1 MEFDRRCGAAEE
13 SKVISACSIRWWW
26 VVTDGWEQ
34 RQTLGVCGHERKR
47 EMMKIRTIVWF
58 LLNRRSLEPKR
69 ATNGKRDS
77 KRAFRLSGTSGLVVA
92 IVRIDKS
99 RRARWLHA
107 SFTCPTNSGRAK
119 TVKSNRNHVDT
130 EETTTEISI
139 KIKPKLKD
147 IPSSTSIDTASVVK
161 DLHQIASLAK
171 SFSDQR
177 LKWGNDTHLADLLDQ
192 QGVNLWNASGLF
204 RQDSDSRVIVAALR
218 LAGFRLMEAGL
229 ESEPSIQGSEQNR
242 FSTLSIFHF
251 VMGVEL
257 GNGEAAASVLTC
269 AAKFEEALRNHS
281 DPDRAHEHSKA
292 RVTTLYFS
300 SRMEAVRLL
309 SFYWVI
315 GLIFIGVLALA
326 PQAWR
331 EKNEGL
337 AMFMADKI
345 TDNDKQLALL
355 STRDRELLAT
365 KLLDIGKSIL
375 RSCHQGGKLVA
386 EDNRAPDALR
396 WMQKAFQ
403 VIEPLEC
410 TSKSELAELKRAVL
424 RSLARGYF
432 LASSHDPENLTR
444 AEVALEEIISTI
456 DPSVDH
462 TSSEYQQ
469 LRWMKLAVVKR
480 RKAGDTELLHA
491 LESIIDTMTFSDSDL
506 SELVEFSP
514 HSLGAS
520 LPFPSLRCGDFHDQ
534 ALPLARFGHLRK
546 WGRSWEGDEGL
557 GGIVPRQLI
566 WQYGDR
572 HYHGSRWLE
581 AADWFICGTHA
592 VFSGLGPSCTSKCL
606 RKAALCYIQQKEYAR
621 AANAVKRCPVNGA
634 TTRYVVFLIAVHQG
648 LEDEATRAVREMVEA
663 ADFDRRMLLLACRLA
678 HDCDMKHLLLS
689 VLMALSDTLNFR
701 NDVEN
706 LAEAMILIR
715 PPLVKTLLAYFKN
728 ELRPRSSAKTLV
740 ETVACENVA
749 LVIRDLSWLW
759 RTAYNCA
766 IDGCS
771 NWDNHGEEVSSAFD
785 IARQLLELYIAK
797 TLTEVEPSTYV
808 YIANASF
815 AATSGRVRERLS
827 GADTVEPEILRGLSA
842 EIKSCTGRIA
852 GLLDKVPPADR
863 SHLQSFLRFL
873 RVFHVESASHLGEW
887 QTVLETIEEATRDEH
902 QSLVTYEAIGDV
914 LWENKNCPINGMMQR
929 FHASEILYAALE
941 AILHTC
947 LAHGQ
952 LSLDKFSRWLRSICS
967 ILLAKGSGADRSK
980 AIQYFDQANAV
991 LEEHGDLAENGNP
1004 IYPTD
1009 ERLWLLSTAYNTG
1022 VECLHASLVDEARR
1036 WFECATVLCRFVP
1049 NGKARAEKISETYT
1063 DLLARYTRG

>member
-1 MEFDRRCGAAEE
+1 MAVQRGFFKKQLYIDSILGLVFLVSCVAVEPAECT
-13 SKVISACSIRWWW
+13 SPDVHAGF
-26 VVTDGWEQ
+26 T
-34 RQTLGVCGHERKR
+34 
-47 EMMKIRTIVWF
+47 
-58 LLNRRSLEPKR
+58 RRSLV
-69 ATNGKRDS
+69 D
-77 KRAFRLSGTSGLVVA
+77 
-92 IVRIDKS
+92 
-99 RRARWLHA
+99 
-107 SFTCPTNSGRAK
+107 SGRAK

-375 RSCHQGGKLVA
+375 RTCHQGGKLVA
-386 EDNRAPDALR
+386 EGNRAPDALR

-520 LPFPSLRCGDFHDQ
+520 LPFPSLGDD
-534 ALPLARFGHLRK
+534 
-546 WGRSWEGDEGL
+546 
-557 GGIVPRQLI
+557 
-566 WQYGDR
+566 
-572 HYHGSRWLE
+572 HGKAMKDLEESFQGNSRWLE

-701 NDVEN
+701 NNVEN

-715 PPLVKTLLAYFKN
+715 PPLVKTLLNYFKN
-728 ELRPRSSAKTLV
+728 AKTLV

-827 GADTVEPEILRGLSA
+827 DAEAVEPEILRGLSA

-863 SHLQSFLRFL
+863 SHLQSFLHFL

-1004 IYPTD
+1004 LYPTD

>member
-1 MEFDRRCGAAEE
+1 
-13 SKVISACSIRWWW
+13 
-26 VVTDGWEQ
+26 
-34 RQTLGVCGHERKR
+34 
-47 EMMKIRTIVWF
+47 
-58 LLNRRSLEPKR
+58 
-69 ATNGKRDS
+69 
-77 KRAFRLSGTSGLVVA
+77 
-92 IVRIDKS
+92 
-99 RRARWLHA
+99 
-107 SFTCPTNSGRAK
+107 
-119 TVKSNRNHVDT
+119 
-130 EETTTEISI
+130 
-139 KIKPKLKD
+139 
-147 IPSSTSIDTASVVK
+147 
-161 DLHQIASLAK
+161 
-171 SFSDQR
+171 
-177 LKWGNDTHLADLLDQ
+177 
-192 QGVNLWNASGLF
+192 
-204 RQDSDSRVIVAALR
+204 
-218 LAGFRLMEAGL
+218 
-229 ESEPSIQGSEQNR
+229 
-242 FSTLSIFHF
+242 
-251 VMGVEL
+251 
-257 GNGEAAASVLTC
+257 
-269 AAKFEEALRNHS
+269 
-281 DPDRAHEHSKA
+281 
-292 RVTTLYFS
+292 
-300 SRMEAVRLL
+300 
-309 SFYWVI
+309 
-315 GLIFIGVLALA
+315 
-326 PQAWR
+326 
-331 EKNEGL
+331 
-337 AMFMADKI
+337 
-345 TDNDKQLALL
+345 
-355 STRDRELLAT
+355 
-365 KLLDIGKSIL
+365 
-375 RSCHQGGKLVA
+375 
-386 EDNRAPDALR
+386 
-396 WMQKAFQ
+396 MQKAFQ

-506 SELVEFSP
+506 SDILLELRSLSP
-514 HSLGAS
+514 QYDVVTFTIKRCLWRALDTSASVTCIEKLLISLLFHCSKGDDHGKAMKDLEESFQEVVKSDIELSKAAAS
-520 LPFPSLRCGDFHDQ
+520 ACLT
-534 ALPLARFGHLRK
+534 
-546 WGRSWEGDEGL
+546 
-557 GGIVPRQLI
+557 LI

-606 RKAALCYIQQKEYAR
+606 RKAALCYIQQKEFAR
-621 AANAVKRCPVNGA
+621 AASAVKRCPVNGA

-706 LAEAMILIR
+706 LTEAMILIR
-715 PPLVKTLLAYFKN
+715 CIIRLTLKLLGQPGANMPPLVKTLLNYFKN
-728 ELRPRSSAKTLV
+728 AKALV

-771 NWDNHGEEVSSAFD
+771 NWDNHGEEVSNAFD
-785 IARQLLELYIAK
+785 IARQLLELYVAK

-815 AATSGRVRERLS
+815 AATSGRVILVRERLS
-827 GADTVEPEILRGLSA
+827 GADAVEPEILRGLSA

-863 SHLQSFLRFL
+863 SHLQSFLHFL
-873 RVFHVESASHLGEW
+873 RVFRVESASHLGEW
-887 QTVLETIEEATRDEH
+887 QTILETIEEATRDDH

-914 LWENKNCPINGMMQR
+914 LWENKNCPINV
-929 FHASEILYAALE
+929 LYAALE

-1004 IYPTD
+1004 LYPTD

>member
-1 MEFDRRCGAAEE
+1 MGA
-13 SKVISACSIRWWW
+13 
-26 VVTDGWEQ
+26 
-34 RQTLGVCGHERKR
+34 
-47 EMMKIRTIVWF
+47 
-58 LLNRRSLEPKR
+58 
-69 ATNGKRDS
+69 
-77 KRAFRLSGTSGLVVA
+77 
-92 IVRIDKS
+92 RIE
-99 RRARWLHA
+99 
-107 SFTCPTNSGRAK
+107 SFTIEYTPFFSA
-119 TVKSNRNHVDT
+119 
-130 EETTTEISI
+130 EISI
-139 KIKPKLKD
+139 KIKPKLKN

-177 LKWGNDTHLADLLDQ
+177 LKLGDDAHLADLLDQ

-204 RQDSDSRVIVAALR
+204 RQDSDSRLIVAALR

-229 ESEPSIQGSEQNR
+229 ESEPSIQALLHMLQVASKAGSA
-242 FSTLSIFHF
+242 LSE
-251 VMGVEL
+251 V
-257 GNGEAAASVLTC
+257 GNSEAAASVLTC

-300 SRMEAVRLL
+300 SRMEA
-309 SFYWVI
+309 
-315 GLIFIGVLALA
+315 
-326 PQAWR
+326 AWR

-345 TDNDKQLALL
+345 TGLDPGRN
-355 STRDRELLAT
+355 RRELLAT

-375 RSCHQGGKLVA
+375 RACHQGGKLVV
-386 EDNRAPDALR
+386 EGNRAPDALR

-410 TSKSELAELKRAVL
+410 SPNSELAELKRAVL

-480 RKAGDTELLHA
+480 RKAGDIELLQA
-491 LESIIDTMTFSDSDL
+491 LESIIDNMTFSDSDL
-506 SELVEFSP
+506 SDILMELRSLSP
-514 HSLGAS
+514 QYDVVTSTIKRCLWRALDTSASISCIEKLLISLLFHCSKGDDHTKAMKNLEESFQEVVKSDIELSKAAAS
-520 LPFPSLRCGDFHDQ
+520 ACLT
-534 ALPLARFGHLRK
+534 
-546 WGRSWEGDEGL
+546 
-557 GGIVPRQLI
+557 LI

-572 HYHGSRWLE
+572 HYHASRWLE
-581 AADWFICGTHA
+581 AADWFICGTNA

-621 AANAVKRCPVNGA
+621 AASAVKRCPVNGA

-648 LEDEATRAVREMVEA
+648 LYSIRLHALLEMVEA
-663 ADFDRRMLLLACRLA
+663 ADFDRKMLLLACRLA
-678 HDCDMKHLLLS
+678 HDSDMKSLLLS

-706 LAEAMILIR
+706 LAEAMVLIR
-715 PPLVKTLLAYFKN
+715 CIIRLTLKLLGQPGANIPPLVKTLLNYFKN
-728 ELRPRSSAKTLV
+728 AKTLV
-740 ETVACENVA
+740 EAVACENVA

-785 IARQLLELYIAK
+785 ISRQLLELYIAK

-815 AATSGRVRERLS
+815 AATSGRVILVRERLS
-827 GADTVEPEILRGLSA
+827 GTDAQPEILRNLSA

-852 GLLDKVPPADR
+852 SLLDKVPPADR
-863 SHLQSFLRFL
+863 SHLQSFLHFL

-887 QTVLETIEEATRDEH
+887 QTILETIEEATRDEH

-914 LWENKNCPINGMMQR
+914 LWENKNCPINGMMQL
-929 FHASEILYAALE
+929 LYAALE
-941 AILHTC
+941 AILHAC
-947 LAHGQ
+947 LAHSQ

-1004 IYPTD
+1004 LYPAD

-1036 WFECATVLCRFVP
+1036 WFECATVFCRFVP

>member
-1 MEFDRRCGAAEE
+1 
-13 SKVISACSIRWWW
+13 
-26 VVTDGWEQ
+26 
-34 RQTLGVCGHERKR
+34 
-47 EMMKIRTIVWF
+47 
-58 LLNRRSLEPKR
+58 
-69 ATNGKRDS
+69 
-77 KRAFRLSGTSGLVVA
+77 
-92 IVRIDKS
+92 
-99 RRARWLHA
+99 
-107 SFTCPTNSGRAK
+107 
-119 TVKSNRNHVDT
+119 
-130 EETTTEISI
+130 
-139 KIKPKLKD
+139 KIKPKLAD
-147 IPSSTSIDTASVVK
+147 IPSSSSIDTASVVK
-161 DLHQIASLAK
+161 DLNQIASLAK

-177 LKWGNDTHLADLLDQ
+177 LKWGNDAHLADLLDQ

-204 RQDSDSRVIVAALR
+204 RRDSDGRAIVAALR

-229 ESEPSIQGSEQNR
+229 ESEPSIQALLRMLQVASKTGSA
-242 FSTLSIFHF
+242 LS
-251 VMGVEL
+251 EL
-257 GNGEAAASVLTC
+257 GNSESAASVLTC

-281 DPDRAHEHSKA
+281 DPDRTYEHSKA

-300 SRMEAVRLL
+300 SRMEA
-309 SFYWVI
+309 
-315 GLIFIGVLALA
+315 
-326 PQAWR
+326 AWR

-355 STRDRELLAT
+355 SIRDRELLAA

-375 RSCHQGGKLVA
+375 RTCHQGGKLMA
-386 EDNRAPDALR
+386 EGNRAPDALR

-410 TSKSELAELKRAVL
+410 TPNSELAELKRAVL

-456 DPSVDH
+456 DPSADH

-480 RKAGDTELLHA
+480 RKAGNIELLHA
-491 LESIIDTMTFSDSDL
+491 LESIIDNMSFSESDL
-506 SELVEFSP
+506 SDILMELRTLSP
-514 HSLGAS
+514 QYDVVTSAIKRCLWRALDTSASVTCIEKLLISLLFHCSKGNDHEKAMKSLQRCFYLAIPEVVKSDIELSKAAAS
-520 LPFPSLRCGDFHDQ
+520 ACLT
-534 ALPLARFGHLRK
+534 
-546 WGRSWEGDEGL
+546 
-557 GGIVPRQLI
+557 LI

-572 HYHGSRWLE
+572 HYHASRWSE
-581 AADWFICGTHA
+581 AADWFMCGTNA

-606 RKAALCYIQQKEYAR
+606 RKAALCHIQQKEYAR
-621 AANAVKRCPVNGA
+621 AAFAVKRCPVNGA
-634 TTRYVVFLIAVHQG
+634 TTRYVAFLIAVHQG

-663 ADFDRRMLLLACRLA
+663 PDFDRRMLLLACRLA
-678 HDCDMKHLLLS
+678 NESDMKSLLLS
-689 VLMALSDTLNFR
+689 VLMALLDTLNFR
-701 NDVEN
+701 SNVEN
-706 LAEAMILIR
+706 LTEAMTLIR
-715 PPLVKTLLAYFKN
+715 CIIRLTLKLLGQPGANIQPLVKTLLNYFKN
-728 ELRPRSSAKTLV
+728 AKILV
-740 ETVACENVA
+740 ETAARENVA

-771 NWDNHGEEVSSAFD
+771 NWDNHGEEVSNAFD
-785 IARQLLELYIAK
+785 IARQLLELHISK

-815 AATSGRVRERLS
+815 AATSGRVIIMRERLS
-827 GADTVEPEILRGLSA
+827 GAEAPELLRSLSA
-842 EIKSCTGRIA
+842 EIKSCAGKIA

-863 SHLQSFLRFL
+863 SHLQSFLHFL
-873 RVFHVESASHLGEW
+873 RVFHVESASHLREW
-887 QTVLETIEEATRDEH
+887 QTILETIEEATRDGH

-914 LWENKNCPINGMMQR
+914 LWENKNCPINGKIQL
-929 FHASEILYAALE
+929 LYAALE
-941 AILHTC
+941 AILHAC
-947 LAHGQ
+947 LAHSQ

-967 ILLAKGSGADRSK
+967 ILLAKGSATDRSK
-980 AIQYFDQANAV
+980 AIQYFEQANAV
-991 LEEHGDLAENGNP
+991 LEEHGNLAENGNP
-1004 IYPTD
+1004 LYPTD

-1036 WFECATVLCRFVP
+1036 WFECATVICRFVP

>member
-1 MEFDRRCGAAEE
+1 
-13 SKVISACSIRWWW
+13 
-26 VVTDGWEQ
+26 
-34 RQTLGVCGHERKR
+34 
-47 EMMKIRTIVWF
+47 
-58 LLNRRSLEPKR
+58 
-69 ATNGKRDS
+69 
-77 KRAFRLSGTSGLVVA
+77 
-92 IVRIDKS
+92 
-99 RRARWLHA
+99 
-107 SFTCPTNSGRAK
+107 
-119 TVKSNRNHVDT
+119 
-130 EETTTEISI
+130 
-139 KIKPKLKD
+139 KIKPKLKN

-177 LKWGNDTHLADLLDQ
+177 LKWGDDAHLADLLDQ

-204 RQDSDSRVIVAALR
+204 RQDSDSRLIVAALR

-229 ESEPSIQGSEQNR
+229 ESEPSIQALLHMLQVASKTGSA
-242 FSTLSIFHF
+242 LS
-251 VMGVEL
+251 EL
-257 GNGEAAASVLTC
+257 GNSEAAASVLTC

-300 SRMEAVRLL
+300 SRMEA
-309 SFYWVI
+309 
-315 GLIFIGVLALA
+315 
-326 PQAWR
+326 AWR

-345 TDNDKQLALL
+345 TGLDPGRN
-355 STRDRELLAT
+355 RRELLAT

-375 RSCHQGGKLVA
+375 RACHQGGKLVA
-386 EDNRAPDALR
+386 EGNRAPDALR

-410 TSKSELAELKRAVL
+410 SHHSELAELKRAVL

-480 RKAGDTELLHA
+480 RKAGDIELLHA
-491 LESIIDTMTFSDSDL
+491 LESIIDNMTFSDSDL
-506 SELVEFSP
+506 SDILLELRSLSP
-514 HSLGAS
+514 QYDVVTSTIKRCLWRALDTSASISCIEKLLISLLFHCSKGDDHRKAMKNLEESFQEVVKSDIELSKAAAS
-520 LPFPSLRCGDFHDQ
+520 ACLT
-534 ALPLARFGHLRK
+534 
-546 WGRSWEGDEGL
+546 
-557 GGIVPRQLI
+557 LI

-572 HYHGSRWLE
+572 HYHASRWLE
-581 AADWFICGTHA
+581 AADWFICGTNA

-621 AANAVKRCPVNGA
+621 AASAVKRCPVNGA

-648 LEDEATRAVREMVEA
+648 LYSIRLHALLRQMVEA
-663 ADFDRRMLLLACRLA
+663 ADFDRKMLLLACRLA
-678 HDCDMKHLLLS
+678 HDSDMKSLLLS

-706 LAEAMILIR
+706 LAEAMVLIR
-715 PPLVKTLLAYFKN
+715 CIIRLTLKLLGQPGANIPPLVKTLLNYFKN
-728 ELRPRSSAKTLV
+728 AKTLV
-740 ETVACENVA
+740 EAVACENVA

-785 IARQLLELYIAK
+785 ISRQLLELYIAK

-815 AATSGRVRERLS
+815 AATSGRGQYRCS
-827 GADTVEPEILRGLSA
+827 DICCPEILRNLSA

-852 GLLDKVPPADR
+852 SLLDKVPLADR
-863 SHLQSFLRFL
+863 AHLQSFLHFL

-887 QTVLETIEEATRDEH
+887 QTILETIEEATRDEH
-902 QSLVTYEAIGDV
+902 QPLVTCEAIGDV
-914 LWENKNCPINGMMQR
+914 LWENKNCPINGMMQL
-929 FHASEILYAALE
+929 LYAALE
-941 AILHTC
+941 VILHAC
-947 LAHGQ
+947 LAHSQ

-991 LEEHGDLAENGNP
+991 LEEYGDLAENGNP
-1004 IYPTD
+1004 LYPAD

-1036 WFECATVLCRFVP
+1036 WFECATVFCRFVP
-1049 NGKARAEKISETYT
+1049 NGKTRAEKISETYT